1 MRRRRSE
8 GERMLKI
15 NVYLISVLVLGI
27 LSANAAV
34 NRRNTSVVESED
46 ESWAV
51 NTMWTVVER
60 RVKHSDLIRPTI
72 CPVPCERLFHAQYLN
87 QTLQSASEDLEADTS
102 KNHCYCQC
110 SSANPVFNQE
120 TGECVSTI
128 DSCQRPIRV
137 ASNALDSNSQ
147 WVPVVRLPSKG
158 EFLRFNGQIL
168 WQESRVKVK
177 SKFGARCNVTSA
189 RYLRQ
194 EPRWLEMSLGLL
206 VLGWSEEQTAGI
218 YWNGTDE
225 EKDLLTGSLVQ
236 IRFDCVGA
244 ESNSHCMS
252 FRISGQLLYPNYSQ
266 QFFGPASNRVETT
279 VFVTLFVILLLLSAV
294 VYGVLWRI
302 RWRMKKSKLI
312 SSLQLQFLYHMK
324 QQEKEKQPIESSNAI
339 GSPYHYLNRTHHHYQ
354 ALAAA
359 HAHQQQLSDLN
370 PESTELQLNVQQPI
384 ITKRKLYFSAEF
396 FEPQHM
402 QNPPPMAEQFI
413 QDLRQLIL
421 IAKQRIKMRTHIQ
434 HLAPI
439 AEEPLEAYQPYM
451 NKWIPQRQASNEA
464 AVTKTPQQNVTSSAS
479 IRIQPKAKTNDQP
492 PRTES
497 PDRKSNETI
506 VEKQE
511 NQLKEEK
518 PRKRPVDL
526 MPPRKIPTNESS
538 NTSTGNA
545 TLNHVATGSR
555 IPVANGMSGISQKSP
570 RILHRPLSTPGSSNN
585 SHLFPPP
592 LPARNPPSTPPKS
605 LQMLG
610 FQALAAQPTASE
622 TTPGHSRTAEARRKD
637 YAVFPTTTLKKSLPR
652 RSKNRPTTQ
661 QTAAKTHM

>member
-1 MRRRRSE
+1 MWRRWFE
-8 GERMLKI
+8 GERIFKI
-15 NVYLISVLVLGI
+15 KVLLISILVLGI
-27 LSANAAV
+27 LPANAAV
-34 NRRNTSVVESED
+34 SRRNTSVVESED

-51 NTMWTVVER
+51 NTLWTVVER

-87 QTLQSASEDLEADTS
+87 QTVQSASEDLEADTS

-137 ASNALDSNSQ
+137 ALNALDPNSQ
-147 WVPVVRLPSKG
+147 WAPVVRLPSKS

-177 SKFGARCNVTSA
+177 PKFGARCNVTSA

-194 EPRWLEMSLGLL
+194 EPRWLEMSPVLF

-236 IRFDCVGA
+236 IHFDCVGA

-252 FRISGQLLYPNYSQ
+252 FRISGQLLYPNFQ
-266 QFFGPASNRVETT
+266 QFPASNNRVETT
-279 VFVTLFVILLLLSAV
+279 VFITLFVILLLLSAV

-359 HAHQQQLSDLN
+359 HAHQQQFSDLN

-384 ITKRKLYFSAEF
+384 IAKRKLFFSAEF

-434 HLAPI
+434 QLAPI

-451 NKWIPQRQASNEA
+451 KKWIPHRQTPDESPEI
-464 AVTKTPQQNVTSSAS
+464 KTPQQNVTSSAS
-479 IRIQPKAKTNDQP
+479 IRIQPKTKTSDQP
-492 PRTES
+492 TRIKSSNRTS
-497 PDRKSNETI
+497 DETT

-511 NQLKEEK
+511 NQLKDQK

-538 NTSTGNA
+538 NTSTGIS
-545 TLNHVATGSR
+545 TLNHVATPPSSSR

-570 RILHRPLSTPGSSNN
+570 RILHRPLSTPASNN
-585 SHLFPPP
+585 SQYPPP

-610 FQALAAQPTASE
+610 FQALAAQSTTSE
-622 TTPGHSRTAEARRKD
+622 TTPGHSRTAEARRKA

-652 RSKNRPTTQ
+652 RSKNRPPTQ